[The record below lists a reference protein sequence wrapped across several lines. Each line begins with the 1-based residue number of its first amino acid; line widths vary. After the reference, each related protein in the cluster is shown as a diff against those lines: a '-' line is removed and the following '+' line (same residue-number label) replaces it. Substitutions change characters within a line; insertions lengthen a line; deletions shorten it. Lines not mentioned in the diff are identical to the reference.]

1 MVLSQDQL
9 TMSCILPIPNN
20 IGDSCKS
27 PLTTVFLPIF
37 EQKCMNATSNNLRL
51 AVLIDADNTFKVIDL
66 IDQLFEEISK
76 FGDASIR
83 RIYGDWTQNQLSRWK
98 EILPKHAIQPIQQY
112 ANTKGKNATDSALI
126 IDAMDLLYTAPLD
139 GFCIVSSDSDF
150 TRLAIRL
157 RESGKLVYGFG
168 EKKTPESLQAAC
180 NEFKYFEILPQNEQA
195 NSDEDVV
202 KQASDVSEKP
212 KVNTKKKAP
221 KTTAM
226 SSELSATP
234 DTKKSSKELA
244 GDTKLV
250 SLIRSA
256 IEALSDDNGFAYM
269 GEVKKHI
276 VKNFSAFDSRN
287 YGYAKFSDLIKT
299 IGLFEADIQ
308 NQRIKDKRKNK

>member
-1 MVLSQDQL
+1 
-9 TMSCILPIPNN
+9 MSADNN
-20 IGDSCKS
+20 N
-27 PLTTVFLPIF
+27 P
-37 EQKCMNATSNNLRL
+37 RL
-51 AVLIDADNTFKVIDL
+51 AVLIDADNTFKVIDM
-66 IDQLFEEISK
+66 IDELFEEISK
-76 FGDASIR
+76 FGDASVR

-150 TRLAIRL
+150 TRLAIRF

-180 NEFKYFEILPQNEQA
+180 NEFKYFEILAQNKRAESA
-195 NSDEDVV
+195 AAEEVT
-202 KQASDVSEKP
+202 EKP
-212 KVNTKKKAP
+212 ASGRKKG
-221 KTTAM
+221 TAKPVA
-226 SSELSATP
+226 SEAGAATDVRKSA
-234 DTKKSSKELA
+234 KELA
-244 GDTKLV
+244 MDAKLV

-256 IEALSDDNGFAYM
+256 IDALSDEEGYAHM

-287 YGYAKFSDLIKT
+287 YGFAKFSDLIRT
-299 IGLFEADIQ
+299 IGLFEVDTQ
-308 NQRIKDKRKNK
+308 KQRIKDKRKK

>member
-1 MVLSQDQL
+1 
-9 TMSCILPIPNN
+9 
-20 IGDSCKS
+20 
-27 PLTTVFLPIF
+27 
-37 EQKCMNATSNNLRL
+37 MNATNNNPRL

-66 IDQLFEEISK
+66 IDELFEEISK

-180 NEFKYFEILPQNEQA
+180 NEFKYFEILPQNKPVSSEEDLAEQV
-195 NSDEDVV
+195 SD
-202 KQASDVSEKP
+202 ASEKL
-212 KVNTKKKAP
+212 KTSARKKTAKTAAP
-221 KTTAM
+221 
-226 SSELSATP
+226 SNELPATP
-234 DTKKSSKELA
+234 GIKKSSKELA
-244 GDTKLV
+244 CDTKLV

-299 IGLFEADIQ
+299 IGLFEVEIQ